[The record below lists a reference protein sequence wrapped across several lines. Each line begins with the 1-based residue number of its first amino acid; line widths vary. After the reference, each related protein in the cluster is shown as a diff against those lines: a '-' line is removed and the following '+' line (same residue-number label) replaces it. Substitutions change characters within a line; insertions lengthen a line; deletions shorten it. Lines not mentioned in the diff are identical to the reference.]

1 MMSSAELSQF
11 INFCSGRARLPSSA
25 ADFPMNFKLTS
36 PPPRSV
42 DQPDSYL
49 PIAQTCFF
57 SLSLPKYSSKTV
69 SVPLPS
75 PPLADNVLCRQI
87 CLEKLKYA
95 IANAHLMDADFM
107 MRNAVGWENIR

>member
-57 SLSLPKYSSKTV
+57 SLSLPKYSSKT
-69 SVPLPS
+69 
-75 PPLADNVLCRQI
+75 I